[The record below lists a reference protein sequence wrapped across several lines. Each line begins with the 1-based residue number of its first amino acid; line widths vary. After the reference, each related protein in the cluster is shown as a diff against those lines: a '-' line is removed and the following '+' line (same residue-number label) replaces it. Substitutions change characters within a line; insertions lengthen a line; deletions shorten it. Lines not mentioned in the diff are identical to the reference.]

1 VLHFDNI
8 FDPFPYRLNGFSDW
22 NREPAVAEGGAAT
35 NQSTRAGCGIHRR
48 NKKGHSGGRCGLN
61 VTAE

>member
-22 NREPAVAEGGAAT
+22 NREPAAAEGGAAT

-48 NKKGHSGGRCGLN
+48 KKAAAAG
-61 VTAE
+61 AAA